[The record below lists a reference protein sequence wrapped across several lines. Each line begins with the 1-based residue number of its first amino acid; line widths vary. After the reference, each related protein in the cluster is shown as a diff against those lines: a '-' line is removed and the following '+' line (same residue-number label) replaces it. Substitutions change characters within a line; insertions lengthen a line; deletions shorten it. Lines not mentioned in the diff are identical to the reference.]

1 MNQRY
6 LKKDI
11 QKMVNINM
19 INNFSKIQN
28 YQIKKIKNMEKFKLN
43 FSRINNRKKNS

>member
-28 YQIKKIKNMEKFKLN
+28 Y
-43 FSRINNRKKNS
+43 